1 MLLSLH
7 AADPFL
13 TYEEMRERMR
23 PLLGDNGVHL
33 SPFLSRRSLL
43 RGPDTGQSPAGTDS
57 LSVLQYRLV
66 LWRLAA
72 SVTSAQGLDFS
83 AAWAPLADL
92 CLRAV
97 PGCL

>member
-1 MLLSLH
+1 MPLSLH

-43 RGPDTGQSPAGTDS
+43 RGPDTGQSPAGDRPLFAS
-57 LSVLQYRLV
+57 QCLLV
-66 LWRLAA
+66 LGCDGYA
-72 SVTSAQGLDFS
+72 V
-83 AAWAPLADL
+83 APLD
-92 CLRAV
+92 
-97 PGCL
+97 P